1 MSRSLSFAQPHPA
14 RGTVRLFL
22 SGVVIAIAATAGA
35 PSFAQAPAAGEAPGM
50 QGMGRHHGHHGQHG
64 MGRQGG
70 EAGAP
75 RHMAR
80 MLERIGASEAQRTQI
95 QQLRQ
100 AAAPELKAQ
109 REAGRALREQQR
121 QVMSAATIDTNRAE
135 QLRLQMVEHHDK
147 SSRRR
152 TQLMIDVAQVLTPEQ
167 RAQLGTMMAQRGRHG
182 HGEMHRG
189 QRGPMS
195 DAPRS

>member
-1 MSRSLSFAQPHPA
+1 MSHSHSLAQPHPGRA
-14 RGTVRLFL
+14 AVRLFF
-22 SGVVIAIAATAGA
+22 SGVVIAIAATAGT
-35 PSFAQAPAAGEAPGM
+35 PSFAQAPAAGEAAGM
-50 QGMGRHHGHHGQHG
+50 QGMGRHHGHHG
-64 MGRQGG
+64 MGRHGG

-75 RHMAR
+75 RHMER
-80 MLERIGASEAQRTQI
+80 MLDRIGASEAQRAQI

-100 AAAPELKAQ
+100 AATPDMKAQ

-121 QVMSAATIDTNRAE
+121 QVLSAATIDTNRAE
-135 QLRLQMVEHHDK
+135 QLRMQMVEHHDK
-147 SSRRR
+147 TSRRR

-167 RAQLGTMMAQRGRHG
+167 RAQLGTMMAQRGSRG
-182 HGEMHRG
+182 HGEMKRG

>member
-1 MSRSLSFAQPHPA
+1 
-14 RGTVRLFL
+14 VRLFF

-35 PSFAQAPAAGEAPGM
+35 PSFAQAPAAGEATGT
-50 QGMGRHHGHHGQHG
+50 QGMGRHHGHHG
-64 MGRQGG
+64 MGRHGG

-75 RHMAR
+75 RHMER
-80 MLERIGASEAQRTQI
+80 MLDRIGASEAQRAQI

-100 AAAPELKAQ
+100 AAAPDVKAQ

-121 QVMSAATIDTNRAE
+121 QVLSAATIDTNRAE
-135 QLRLQMVEHHDK
+135 QLRMQMVEHHDK
-147 SSRRR
+147 TSRRR

-167 RAQLGTMMAQRGRHG
+167 RTQLGTMMAQRGSRG
-182 HGEMHRG
+182 HGEMKRG